1 MNLFLLRHGLAV
13 DRSQPGFKKDADRP
27 LTPKG
32 KQRLWRVAE
41 AMEDMDLEFDA
52 ILTSPLVRA
61 AQTAEIIAEAL
72 EVSKKLSSTEH
83 LAPNGNPKLLLEH
96 LHQLE
101 PAPKGVLLVGHEPYL
116 SQLIGLL
123 VAGNTNVLI
132 DLKKGALCKL
142 EIETL
147 RYARCATLAWLLS
160 PKQMLLMV

>member
-13 DRSQPGFKKDADRP
+13 DRSKPGFKKDADRP

-41 AMEDMDLEFDA
+41 AMDEMDLEFDA
-52 ILTSPLVRA
+52 ILSSPFLRA
-61 AQTAEIIAEAL
+61 SQTAEIIAEAFEL
-72 EVSKKLSSTEH
+72 RKKLALSEH
-83 LAPNGNPKLLLEH
+83 LTPNGNPKLLLEQIS
-96 LHQLE
+96 LLQ
-101 PAPKGVLLVGHEPYL
+101 PQPKDVLMVGHEPYL

-123 VAGNTNVLI
+123 VAGNTNALI

-147 RYARCATLAWLLS
+147 RCGRCAMLAWLLS
-160 PKQMLLMV
+160 PKQMSLMV

>member
-13 DRSQPGFKKDADRP
+13 DRSKPGFKKDADRP

-41 AMEDMDLEFDA
+41 AMDEMDLEFDA
-52 ILTSPLVRA
+52 ILSSPFLRA
-61 AQTAEIIAEAL
+61 SQTAEIIAEAFEL
-72 EVSKKLSSTEH
+72 RKKLALSEH
-83 LAPNGNPKLLLEH
+83 LTPNGNPKLLLEQIS
-96 LHQLE
+96 LLQ
-101 PAPKGVLLVGHEPYL
+101 PQPKDVLMVGHEPYL

-123 VAGNTNVLI
+123 VAGNTNALI

-147 RYARCATLAWLLS
+147 RCGRCATLAWLLS
-160 PKQMLLMV
+160 PKQMSLMV

>member
-13 DRSQPGFKKDADRP
+13 DSSKPGFKKDADRP

-41 AMEDMDLEFDA
+41 AMEEMDLEFEA
-52 ILTSPLVRA
+52 IISSPFVRA
-61 AQTAEIIAEAL
+61 AQTADIIAEAF
-72 EVSKKLSSTEH
+72 EIRKKLSTSDH
-83 LAPNGNPKLLLEH
+83 LTPNGNPKLLLEH
-96 LHQLE
+96 LNQLE
-101 PAPKGVLLVGHEPYL
+101 PAPKGVLLVGHEPSL

-123 VAGNTNVLI
+123 VAGNTNALI

-142 EIETL
+142 EIENL
-147 RYARCATLAWLLS
+147 RCGRCATLAWLLT

>member
-13 DRSQPGFKKDADRP
+13 DRSKPGLKKDSDRP

-41 AMEDMDLEFDA
+41 AMEEMDLEFDA
-52 ILTSPLVRA
+52 ILASPFLRA
-61 AQTAEIIAEAL
+61 AQTAEIVAEAFEL
-72 EVSKKLSSTEH
+72 RKKLTLSEH
-83 LAPNGNPKLLLEH
+83 LTPNGNPKMLLEQIS
-96 LHQLE
+96 LLK
-101 PAPKGVLLVGHEPYL
+101 PLPKDVLLVGHEPYL

-123 VAGNTNVLI
+123 VAGNTNAMI

-147 RYARCATLAWLLS
+147 RCGRCATLAWLLS

>member
-13 DRSQPGFKKDADRP
+13 DRSKPGYKKDADRP

-41 AMEDMDLEFDA
+41 AMEELELEFDA
-52 ILTSPLVRA
+52 IVTSPFLRA
-61 AQTAEIIAEAL
+61 TQTAEIIAEAFEL
-72 EVSKKLSSTEH
+72 GKKLSNSEH
-83 LAPNGNPKLLLEH
+83 LTPSGNPKLLLEY
-96 LHQLE
+96 LNQLA
-101 PAPKGVLLVGHEPYL
+101 PAPKNVLLVGHEPYL
-116 SQLIGLL
+116 SQFIGLL
-123 VAGNTNVLI
+123 VAGNTNAQV

-147 RYARCATLAWLLS
+147 RCGRCATLAWLLT

>member
-13 DRSQPGFKKDADRP
+13 DRSKPGYKKDADRP

-41 AMEDMDLEFDA
+41 AMEELELEFDA
-52 ILTSPLVRA
+52 IVTSPFLRA
-61 AQTAEIIAEAL
+61 TQTAEIIAEAFEL
-72 EVSKKLSSTEH
+72 GKKLSSTEH
-83 LAPNGNPKLLLEH
+83 LTPSGNPKLLLEY
-96 LHQLE
+96 LNQLA
-101 PAPKGVLLVGHEPYL
+101 PAPKNVLLVGHEPYL
-116 SQLIGLL
+116 SQFIGLL
-123 VAGNTNVLI
+123 VAGNTNAQV

-147 RYARCATLAWLLS
+147 RCGRCATLAWLLT

>member
-13 DRSQPGFKKDADRP
+13 DSSKPGFKKDADRP
-27 LTPKG
+27 LPPKG

-41 AMEDMDLEFDA
+41 AMEEMDLEFEA
-52 ILTSPLVRA
+52 IISSPFVRA
-61 AQTAEIIAEAL
+61 AQTADIIAEAF
-72 EVSKKLSSTEH
+72 EIRKKLSTSDH
-83 LAPNGNPKLLLEH
+83 LTPNGNPKLLLEH
-96 LHQLE
+96 LNQLE

-123 VAGNTNVLI
+123 VAGNTNALI

-142 EIETL
+142 EIENL
-147 RYARCATLAWLLS
+147 RCGRCATLAWLLT